1 MSLIRDLNSTDETIL
16 SQDINPV
23 KKMHRRLEIR
33 LQDSKIGKKSGTIL
47 PMNNELPEYA
57 HVVRTLG
64 RGLHPYR
71 MLLPRLEESPVARRI
86 ETATTPLGPLMD
98 NARVRIR
105 TGEGYCFVDVKVPAI
120 VLFEEYYQ
128 QANPLDL
135 YLDMTHEL
143 THLRQLA
150 EGMNLWDHSLEYVDR
165 PTEIEG
171 YAVAVEEGLRLGM
184 TEAQVI
190 QHLSNPWLSDAEVVR
205 LRNNIDRFLAN
216 GKKPRA

>member
-1 MSLIRDLNSTDETIL
+1 MIPGLEDL
-16 SQDINPV
+16 
-23 KKMHRRLEIR
+23 KKIWHN
-33 LQDSKIGKKSGTIL
+33 L
-47 PMNNELPEYA
+47 PMEIELPEYA
-57 HVVRTLG
+57 NVLRTLG
-64 RGLHPYR
+64 RGLHPFR

-105 TGEGYCFVDVKVPAI
+105 TGEGYCFVDVKAPAI
-120 VLFEEYYQ
+120 VLFEGYYR

-150 EGMNLWDHSLEYVDR
+150 EGMDLWDHSLEYVDR

-184 TEAQVI
+184 TETQII
-190 QHLSNPWLSDAEVVR
+190 QHLSNPWLSAAEVVR
-205 LRNNIDRFLAN
+205 LRNNIARFLAN
-216 GKKPRA
+216 GKNPLK